1 MWFRLHTIAEEIP
14 VNILIFGPNGS
25 GKGTQGDLLKQK
37 YDLAHIESGAIFRE
51 HIGGG
56 TELGKKAK
64 AYIDRGDL
72 VPDDI
77 TIPMVLETL
86 RAKGG
91 KGWLLDGFPR
101 NMVQA
106 RKLWEALQREG
117 MPLDYVVEIQLP
129 RETAKKRI
137 MGRRLCK
144 NNNNHPNNIY
154 IEAIRPDDARC
165 RVCGGELG
173 LRNDDQDEA
182 AINKRHDI
190 YYDTKDGT
198 LAAAYFYRDLAGDGK
213 TKYIVLDGEGSID
226 AIREAL
232 LAQLD

>member
-1 MWFRLHTIAEEIP
+1 M
-14 VNILIFGPNGS
+14 NILIFGPNGS

-64 AYIDRGDL
+64 EYIDRGDL
-72 VPDDI
+72 VPDEI
-77 TIPMVLETL
+77 TIPMVLDTL
-86 RAKGG
+86 KSKGG

-106 RKLWEALQREG
+106 EKLWDALKKEG
-117 MPLDYVVEIQLP
+117 MDLDYVVEIQLP
-129 RETAKKRI
+129 REIAKKRI

-144 NNNNHPNNIY
+144 NNNNHPNNVN
-154 IEAIRPDDARC
+154 IEAIKPQDSKC
-165 RVCGGELG
+165 RVCGGELTT
-173 LRNDDQDEA
+173 RSDDQDEA

-190 YYDTKDGT
+190 YYNTDDGT
-198 LAAAYFYRDLAGDGK
+198 LAAAYFFKDLAGKGE
-213 TKYIVLDGEGSID
+213 TEYIVLDGEGSID
-226 AIREAL
+226 SIKETL
-232 LAQLD
+232 LSKLK